1 MALKTIPFR
10 ELEKHTP
17 DMFETVTIV
26 AKRARQ
32 ITGDR
37 FIIREEKRREDEAME
52 EINGIDELEERDPDF
67 EIKKLEFDRVEKPV
81 TEALNQLLDYEL
93 EWKHNETSLTNEE

>member
-1 MALKTIPFR
+1 
-10 ELEKHTP
+10 
-17 DMFETVTIV
+17 MFEAVTIV

-37 FIIREEKRREDEAME
+37 FIIREEKRREEEASE

-81 TEALNQLLDYEL
+81 TEALNQLLGNDL
-93 EWKHNETSLTNEE
+93 EWQHHDTSVTNEE

>member
-17 DMFETVTIV
+17 DMFEAVTIV
-26 AKRARQ
+26 AQRARQ

-37 FIIREEKRREDEAME
+37 FIIREEKRREEESLE

-67 EIKKLEFDRVEKPV
+67 EIKKLEFDGVEKPV
-81 TEALNQLLDYEL
+81 SKAIDEFMASDLN
-93 EWKHNETSLTNEE
+93 WKNTQESESEEE